1 MFINTHALQENV
13 NIDFFVQSLYN
24 MYHDRSFLLAEEEC
38 SVLKDILS
46 LFENCTFTWG
56 NAFVYSWEEMA
67 DV

>member
-38 SVLKDILS
+38 SVLKDSLS